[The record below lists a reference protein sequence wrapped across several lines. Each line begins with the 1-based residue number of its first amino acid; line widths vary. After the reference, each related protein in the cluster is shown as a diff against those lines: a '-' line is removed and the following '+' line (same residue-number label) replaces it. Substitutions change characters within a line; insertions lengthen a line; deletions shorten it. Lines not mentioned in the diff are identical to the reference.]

1 MPRITSE
8 QTREVNG
15 LITRFRDL
23 NVANAGSSM
32 VTQVHA
38 QAHYQRMME
47 LMPLGLR
54 ASLLAW
60 AGWPSAWGVMYDVAP
75 AHISQRRYISEVED
89 INELVT
95 GSRSCQNRI
104 PVMMYLLKAYIIG
117 SGQPMSN
124 EFWPDFRRPTWMTRR
139 EKEDLVM
146 YVQSLYQTRAVMSD
160 DDMSREEQ
168 LQAGAEPTAAEQ
180 MAFEMGAEEEESFL
194 DSEEGQA
201 FLNDEDEP
209 DEAPSAVTEE
219 TRGGVPFLGNY
230 IVIGDEFMRR
240 VTAAQPT
247 DDDDADEARN
257 LEGVSRYSLYV
268 PVPDRFNPF
277 QNQFGDAMASA
288 AVVRWGES
296 QMSRYNITDLNNRS
310 TLFYKFSP
318 PRITSII
325 GFPKTIMVIARIACP
340 REAIGQCPLNNVN
353 LPTTIGGDLYLGT
366 LQSSTR
372 YFHAG
377 SEELRYIPSAFIM
390 GVYAINLR
398 AEDMDGNNQPTR
410 NWIARYNNY
419 LNEGFQAQTQA
430 QERTAVAEQG
440 EEGQMEAA
448 EQIGTELGSVMQ
460 TFRGRVYGTG
470 AERAKQLANQVKC
483 YVILRSLGASMT
495 DVRGLFSQ
503 LYGRTLLPVDVTL
516 STSAPLREV
525 YENVMKFVELKV
537 MEVQLGRGRSYQGQL
552 SNLMARRFANM
563 TDSELAPLTDRV
575 RLFRF
580 SNTSRNRTSK
590 LVGVQVLPIL
600 VNNRDITRSQ
610 VLAIISGATTAAR
623 QMYLESMSGSSA
635 STSSEQQ
642 QAPSTA
648 TQSTAMQRAD
658 NIAALGRQL
667 ENRMI
672 ANRVY
677 MFGMQTTLRG
687 RLFSSG
693 EMTITTKVPSFLGPA
708 QDRSYIF
715 YFAMLEEN
723 EQGYGRITFYQ
734 SEFGPLP
741 YSSTYDAS
749 SMTGVVDIET
759 AMRDSGR
766 LDNDEGLY
774 LKKVPLLV
782 KRGLRKFLASDG
794 DELVRFEP
802 TRSSAQ
808 REFVSFGRTSA
819 LSQNT
824 REAIKEYFQAI
835 MAMAERPDADDQSAT
850 TQSSAGG
857 AYGFQFVA
865 KADMERVAQMSF
877 TSTDFAYATF
887 GYEYEGHTKD
897 FSRDELARE
906 MSRQGRPTVSAG
918 YTHRDMSGGEDKIV
932 TDCTVFPTSSD
943 VARGSQIPERNH
955 FEFVTNIENSKGEN
969 GLEYLKG
976 TLKLMQKLGA
986 RTDVTSGVHIHFGK
1000 GRWSEELKN
1009 NLCVNYAILE
1019 PWFKLG
1025 TTQWRREDRMFA
1037 SAWYKESVWK
1047 PSMLSE
1053 LASCSSDYS
1062 RIRLIRA
1069 TREMRLNATC
1079 SRGGPTWE
1087 WRFPASCT
1095 EADVAEYHI
1104 RALYKLILISQYGVL
1119 DYNKLGKASHMEA
1132 EEYMESF
1139 LGRDIHTWWRN
1150 RMYDLATQSE
1160 IVAANA
1166 NPSRSGLRLETS
1178 KMFNNVLKQ

>member
-1 MPRITSE
+1 MTS
-8 QTREVNG
+8 V
-15 LITRFRDL
+15 
-23 NVANAGSSM
+23 
-32 VTQVHA
+32 
-38 QAHYQRMME
+38 
-47 LMPLGLR
+47 
-54 ASLLAW
+54 
-60 AGWPSAWGVMYDVAP
+60 
-75 AHISQRRYISEVED
+75 
-89 INELVT
+89 
-95 GSRSCQNRI
+95 
-104 PVMMYLLKAYIIG
+104 
-117 SGQPMSN
+117 
-124 EFWPDFRRPTWMTRR
+124 
-139 EKEDLVM
+139 
-146 YVQSLYQTRAVMSD
+146 
-160 DDMSREEQ
+160 
-168 LQAGAEPTAAEQ
+168 
-180 MAFEMGAEEEESFL
+180 
-194 DSEEGQA
+194 
-201 FLNDEDEP
+201 
-209 DEAPSAVTEE
+209 
-219 TRGGVPFLGNY
+219 
-230 IVIGDEFMRR
+230 
-240 VTAAQPT
+240 
-247 DDDDADEARN
+247 
-257 LEGVSRYSLYV
+257 
-268 PVPDRFNPF
+268 
-277 QNQFGDAMASA
+277 
-288 AVVRWGES
+288 
-296 QMSRYNITDLNNRS
+296 
-310 TLFYKFSP
+310 
-318 PRITSII
+318 I
-325 GFPKTIMVIARIACP
+325 GFPKTIMVIVRMSCP
-340 REAIGQCPLNNVN
+340 RDGLAECPLNNVE
-353 LPTTIGGDLYLGT
+353 LPTAIGGDRYIGT
-366 LQSSTR
+366 LQSRTQ
-372 YFHAG
+372 YYHPG
-377 SEELRYIPSAFIM
+377 SEELRYNASAFIM

-398 AEDMDGNNQPTR
+398 TDEMDGDNMPTR
-410 NWIARYNNY
+410 NWINRYNQY
-419 LNEGFQAQTQA
+419 LNEDLQARTQTQ
-430 QERTAVAEQG
+430 EGSMVAEQV
-440 EEGQMEAA
+440 EEGQTGEAR
-448 EQIGTELGSVMQ
+448 QIGEQLGNVVQ
-460 TFRGRVYGTG
+460 TFRGRQYGTS
-470 AERAKQLANQVKC
+470 AERQKQFADQIKC
-483 YVILRSLGASMT
+483 YVILRSLGAS
-495 DVRGLFSQ
+495 DLEVRTLFSQ
-503 LYGRTLLPVDVTL
+503 LYGRSLLPVDVTL
-516 STSAPLREV
+516 SGSSRLREV
-525 YENVMKFVELKV
+525 YENTMKFVELKV
-537 MEVQLGRGRSYQGQL
+537 MENELRRGRAYQDAM
-552 SNLMARRFANM
+552 SKEMARQFANM
-563 TDSELAPLTDRV
+563 TPSELEPLTSRV

-580 SNTSRNRTSK
+580 TNTSRNRTSK

-600 VNNRDITRSQ
+600 VNNRDMTRSQ
-610 VLAIISGATTAAR
+610 VLAVIAGATTAAR
-623 QMYLESMSGSSA
+623 QMYLELTSQGGGEASSG
-635 STSSEQQ
+635 
-642 QAPSTA
+642 TA
-648 TQSTAMQRAD
+648 TQTPARQQAD
-658 NIAALGRQL
+658 NIDALGREL

-677 MFGMQTTLRG
+677 MFGMQTSIRG

-693 EMTITTKVPSFLGPA
+693 DLTIKEKVGNYLGPA

-741 YSSTYDAS
+741 YSSSYDTS
-749 SMTGVVDIET
+749 NMSGFLDIEM
-759 AMRDSGR
+759 AMKDSGR
-766 LDNDEGLY
+766 LDNNEGLY

-802 TRSSAQ
+802 MRSSGQ
-808 REFVSFGRTSA
+808 RDFVSFGRTSA
-819 LSQNT
+819 LSESS

-835 MAMAERPDADDQSAT
+835 MAMAERPDTDSQSAT

-932 TDCTVFPTSSD
+932 TDCTVFPTTSD
-943 VARGSQIPERNH
+943 VSRGSQISERNH

-976 TLKLMQKLGA
+976 TLRLMQKLGA

-1037 SAWYKESVWK
+1037 SAWYNQSRWK

-1053 LASCSSDYS
+1053 LSSCATDY
-1062 RIRLIRA
+1062 RRLRLIGA

-1079 SRGGPTWE
+1079 ARGGPTWE

>member
-15 LITRFRDL
+15 VITRFRDL

-54 ASLLAW
+54 ASLLSW

-75 AHISQRRYISEVED
+75 AHISQRRYLSEVED

-95 GSRSCQNRI
+95 GSRLCQNRI
-104 PVMMYLLKAYIIG
+104 AVMMYLLKAYIIG
-117 SGQPMSN
+117 SGQPMSS

-146 YVQSLYQTRAVMSD
+146 YIQSLYQTRAVMQD
-160 DDMSREEQ
+160 DGMSREEQ

-194 DSEEGQA
+194 ESEEGQA

-209 DEAPSAVTEE
+209 DEMPTEVTEE
-219 TRGGVPFLGNY
+219 VRGGVPFLGSY
-230 IVIGDEFMRR
+230 IVVGDDFMRK
-240 VTAAQPT
+240 VTAAQGT
-247 DDDDADEARN
+247 SSDEPDNPRF
-257 LEGVSRYSLYV
+257 LEGVSRYSLS
-268 PVPDRFNPF
+268 VPDSFDFFNSF
-277 QNQFGDAMASA
+277 QNQFGDAIASA
-288 AVVRWGES
+288 AVVRWNES
-296 QMSRYNITDLNNRS
+296 QLSRYGITDLNQRS
-310 TLFYKFSP
+310 TLFYKFSVP
-318 PRITSII
+318 GMTAVI
-325 GFPKTIMVIARIACP
+325 GYPKTIMVIVRISCP
-340 REAIGQCPLNNVN
+340 RDGLAECPLNNVL
-353 LPTTIGGDLYLGT
+353 LPTAIGGDRYIGT
-366 LQSSTR
+366 LQSRTQ
-372 YFHAG
+372 YYHPG
-377 SEELRYIPSAFIM
+377 SEELRYNASAFIM

-398 AEDMDGNNQPTR
+398 TDEMDGNNMPTR
-410 NWIARYNNY
+410 NWINRYNQY
-419 LNEGFQAQTQA
+419 LNEDIQAREQTQ
-430 QERTAVAEQG
+430 EGSMVAEQV
-440 EEGQMEAA
+440 EEGQTGEAR
-448 EQIGTELGSVMQ
+448 QIGEQLGNIYR
-460 TFRGRVYGTG
+460 TFQGRVYGLG
-470 AERAKQLANQVKC
+470 AERQRQLADQIKC
-483 YVILRSLGASMT
+483 YVVLRSLGAS
-495 DVRGLFSQ
+495 DLEVRTLFSQ
-503 LYGRTLLPVDVTL
+503 LYGRSLLPVDVTL
-516 STSAPLREV
+516 SGSSRLREV
-525 YENVMKFVELKV
+525 YENTMKFVELKV
-537 MEVQLGRGRSYQGQL
+537 MENELGRGRAYQDAM
-552 SNLMARRFANM
+552 SKEMARQFANM
-563 TDSELAPLTDRV
+563 TPSELEPLTSRV

-580 SNTSRNRTSK
+580 TNTSRNRTSK
-590 LVGVQVLPIL
+590 LVGVQVLPVL
-600 VNNRDITRSQ
+600 VNNRDMTRSQ

-623 QMYLESMSGSSA
+623 QMYLELMGSQGSGE
-635 STSSEQQ
+635 TSSG
-642 QAPSTA
+642 TA
-648 TQSTAMQRAD
+648 TQTTARQQAD
-658 NIAALGRQL
+658 NIDELGRQL

-677 MFGMQTTLRG
+677 MFGMQTAIRG
-687 RLFSSG
+687 QLFSSG
-693 EMTITTKVPSFLGPA
+693 GLTIKEKVGNFLGPA

-741 YSSTYDAS
+741 YNSSYDAS
-749 SMTGVVDIET
+749 SMSGLLDIEM
-759 AMRDSGR
+759 AMKDSGR
-766 LDNDEGLY
+766 LDNNEGLY

-802 TRSSAQ
+802 MRSSGQ
-808 REFVSFGRTSA
+808 REFVPFSRTSA
-819 LSQNT
+819 LSENS

-835 MAMAERPDADDQSAT
+835 MAMAERPDTDGQSAT

-943 VARGSQIPERNH
+943 VSRGSQIPERNH

-1160 IVAANA
+1160 IVSPNA